1 MTPWFDLPTQTS
13 LDIKCCSSQHASPV
27 VIIGA
32 GLAGCNLAYQLAL
45 RGIQTLVIEAGNSI
59 ASGASSNPV
68 AVVKPFVTR
77 QPSDAHDF
85 YAKAF
90 DYLLRQLASE
100 HLRNRVP
107 FKQCGVL
114 QLTHQQYP
122 NNNMYQ
128 GVSSETATK
137 LAGVKI
143 ASNALWFEQG
153 GWLNPKQYC
162 SALLTHPLITVQ
174 LNSRLINFKCEPTHC
189 TLEVKTDT
197 ATKLITTPRLLLA
210 NGIGLHRFSQTED
223 VPITPAKGQLSCIT
237 NNVAA
242 SLTCVV
248 SGKHYVIPDN
258 QRLYIG
264 ASFHRNDE
272 SLHVS
277 EIDHASNID
286 GLQSMGLQTVLSNT
300 EQSQQPE
307 GFTGVRA
314 TTPDRLPVVGL
325 LPDFNF
331 YREQY
336 ATLHKG
342 YLPSK
347 YPSAK
352 YLPGTYLLGGF
363 GSRGLVSAAYSA
375 SLLANQLC
383 VNSAL
388 SATTLN
394 SASNCEP
401 KLDTLETWAALLHPA
416 RFFIRN
422 QKRNQ

>member
-223 VPITPAKGQLSCIT
+223 VPITPAKGQLSCMT
-237 NNVAA
+237 N
-242 SLTCVV
+242 SESTLLQCVI
-248 SGKHYVIPDN
+248 SGKHYVIPAN
-258 QRLYIG
+258 KRIYIG
-264 ASFHRNDE
+264 ASFHRGDE

-277 EIDHASNID
+277 KVDHTSNIN
-286 GLQSMGLQTVLSNT
+286 GLQAMGLQTVLSNT
-300 EQSQQPE
+300 KQSQQPE
-307 GFTGVRA
+307 GFTGIRA
-314 TTPDRLPVVGL
+314 TTPDRLPIVGP

-336 ATLHKG
+336 ATLNKG
-342 YLPSK
+342 YRPNK
-347 YPSAK
+347 YPSAQ
-352 YLPGTYLLGGF
+352 YLPCTYLLGGF

-383 VNSAL
+383 PGSEPSPTARNQ
-388 SATTLN
+388 ATP
-394 SASNCEP
+394 CEP
-401 KLDTLETWAALLHPA
+401 KADTLETWAALLHPA